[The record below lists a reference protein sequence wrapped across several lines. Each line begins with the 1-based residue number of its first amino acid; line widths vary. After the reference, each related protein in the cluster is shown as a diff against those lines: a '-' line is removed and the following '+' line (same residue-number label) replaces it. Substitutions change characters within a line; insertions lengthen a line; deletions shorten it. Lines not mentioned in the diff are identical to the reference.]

1 MRRLT
6 VAVLLFLPIL
16 AEAQGGERTPASTSP
31 TEYYINLYTAS
42 NGAVASTTG
51 FMTFVERLETKRASL
66 SDNHEFVRYLF
77 YKTHQKVLRHYRA
90 QTTFDR
96 SLSRGEYNCLTG
108 TAVYGM
114 LLSHFGIPYKIVETN
129 YHIFILA
136 ETNKGQVLL
145 EATDPMNGFAD
156 QPAAIEKRIATY
168 RQNDMSQ
175 AAMGKKGYVF
185 SFDLYNEVTLDQ
197 LLGLL
202 HYNLAVDDYNRG
214 EIQQALTHLDKALDL
229 YSSPRIEEF
238 TRVMQYTVV
247 CSTMEAPAKTFYVK
261 KIQSL
266 RKKRMLVMASA
277 SAK

>member
-16 AEAQGGERTPASTSP
+16 AEAQGGGSLPASSSP
-31 TEYYINLYTAS
+31 TKYYVNLYTAS
-42 NGAVASTTG
+42 NGAVVSATG
-51 FMTFVERLETKRASL
+51 FMAFVGRLEKKRPSL
-66 SDNHEFVRYLF
+66 SDDHEFVRYLF
-77 YKTHQKVLRHYRA
+77 YKTHQKVLRQYRA
-90 QTTFDR
+90 QSTFDKA
-96 SLSRGEYNCLTG
+96 LSRGEYNCLTG

-114 LLSHFGIPYKIVETN
+114 LLSHFGIPYRIIETN
-129 YHIFILA
+129 YHIFVLA

-145 EATDPMNGFAD
+145 EATDPLDGFAD
-156 QPAAIEKRIATY
+156 KPAAIEKRIATY
-168 RQNDMSQ
+168 RQNEISQ
-175 AAMGKKGYVF
+175 VAGGKKGYLF
-185 SFDLYNEVTLDQ
+185 NFDLYNEVTLDQ

-202 HYNLAVDDYNRG
+202 HYNLAIDYYNHG
-214 EIQQALTHLDKALDL
+214 KIQQALTHLDKALDL
-229 YSSPRIEEF
+229 YNSPRIEEF

-247 CSTMEAPAKTFYVK
+247 CSTLEAPVKTFYVK